1 MNPQLGDTMKTALE
15 HYRSLPQPKRSE
27 HLWRYSAWR
36 RLHPT
41 GKVDEVPKAVSAK
54 VVLTN
59 LDGSAVDSAIVLR
72 PARGEERRRL
82 SATLAE
88 DNVAASFCRALC
100 GDESLLLSI
109 PNSYVG
115 EQPLSL
121 DITASGHIS
130 SLYLLLDIGTNVEVE
145 LAISI
150 RGEASWFGLLREGN
164 IGENSKLT
172 EFVHNRL
179 DRTSTLLRC
188 EGVELQRDARLLTAT
203 LSSGADNSK
212 SDLRYSLAGMGADL
226 GVFIAVHGQGKRH
239 DDHHIE
245 IEHKVGNNR
254 SQVEM
259 HAACDDNSRS
269 VGTGRLLIAKSAQ
282 GADAGQVFRNLLLSD
297 KAKADVIPELE
308 VLADDVSANH
318 GAASA
323 PLDPEQVFYLESRGL
338 DKKESRDIIVEGFL
352 MDAFRDFKSPALIDL
367 LRTLLIVHL
376 DCDLI

>member
-1 MNPQLGDTMKTALE
+1 
-15 HYRSLPQPKRSE
+15 
-27 HLWRYSAWR
+27 
-36 RLHPT
+36 
-41 GKVDEVPKAVSAK
+41 
-54 VVLTN
+54 
-59 LDGSAVDSAIVLR
+59 
-72 PARGEERRRL
+72 
-82 SATLAE
+82 
-88 DNVAASFCRALC
+88 
-100 GDESLLLSI
+100 
-109 PNSYVG
+109 
-115 EQPLSL
+115 
-121 DITASGHIS
+121 
-130 SLYLLLDIGTNVEVE
+130 
-145 LAISI
+145 
-150 RGEASWFGLLREGN
+150 LLREGN

-203 LSSGADNSK
+203 LSSGADNNK

-269 VGTGRLLIAKSAQ
+269 VGTGRLLIAESAQ

-352 MDAFRDFKSPALIDL
+352 MDAFRDFKSPALIDR
-367 LRTLLIVHL
+367 LRTLLLVHL

>member
-1 MNPQLGDTMKTALE
+1 MKTALE

-27 HLWRYSAWR
+27 HLWRYSPWR
-36 RLHPT
+36 LLHPT
-41 GKVDEVPKAVSAK
+41 GKVVDVPEAVPAK
-54 VVLTN
+54 VNLTN
-59 LDGSAVDSAIVLR
+59 LDGSEVDSAIELR
-72 PARGEERRRL
+72 LARLEERISL
-82 SATLAE
+82 GGTLNE

-100 GDESLLLSI
+100 GEESPILSI
-109 PNSYVG
+109 PKSFAG
-115 EQPLSL
+115 DQPLAL
-121 DITASGHIS
+121 DIIASGHVS
-130 SLYLLLDIGTNVEVE
+130 CLHLLVDIETNAEVE

-150 RGEASWFGLLREGN
+150 RGEAGWFGLLREGI
-164 IGENSKLT
+164 IGENAKLT

-179 DRTSTLLRC
+179 DRTAKMIRC
-188 EGVELQRDARLLTAT
+188 DGIELQRYAKLRTST
-203 LSSGADNSK
+203 LSSGAEKNK
-212 SDLRYSLAGMGADL
+212 SDLRYSLSGEASDL
-226 GVFIAVHGQGKRH
+226 GVFIAVHGQGSRH

-269 VGTGRLLIAKSAQ
+269 VGTGRLIIAESAQ

-338 DKKESRDIIVEGFL
+338 DEQESRDIIVEGFL
-352 MDAFRDFKSPALIDL
+352 MDAFRDFKSPTLVDR
-367 LRTLLIVHL
+367 LRTLLLVHL